1 MQTVSREWKDN
12 QKEVLVSESF
22 VELSLK
28 LTDPDAYEDAS
39 AEHNGSAY
47 FSDDADYVVSE
58 VDKNVDPHA
67 TLEKN
72 LWVLD
77 GSREILPASDYGE
90 NGYIGDVIC
99 GASRTFTKNPIV
111 SVNFSKVFT
120 DLITGVSIV
129 WSNVFGEYATDFIIT
144 AYNDNQVVATET
156 VTGNTEVNLTV
167 YVDIV
172 NYNKI
177 TVEVLK
183 WSIPHRRARI
193 TAIQIGTELIYTK
206 NDIMS
211 YSHSQDV
218 DLISASLPKSEIS
231 FSIDNVDNSFNPNNN
246 ESLAKYLMER
256 QEVKVKYGYKLDDK
270 VEWIDS
276 GTFYISEWDA
286 PQNGLEA
293 NFTARDLLEFMTGT
307 FYKGVFTTGTGRT
320 LYSLAEEVLLDANL
334 PLDETGSV
342 KWVIDESLKN
352 IYTTAP
358 LPVDTHAN
366 CLQLIANAGSCA
378 IWQDRKGILH
388 IERIVTNTQGS
399 TETYEF
405 ENTYWVDVPISE
417 NARYEISCTTE
428 ISDVE
433 IFDANNIRIDN
444 FPMLFKKVVN
454 IDLTKYSEK
463 IVKIIV
469 STPDYATGSVT
480 VTNTTPEY
488 SITLFNSYSPS
499 EITLSKPLKQVDIM
513 CYSYSQESERMEL
526 YNDTV
531 TIGGTVDVIVNYS
544 NTAYGVFANVSGGTL
559 NSAKYYANAC
569 VLNITATGDV
579 SIIVNGFSRTPSSTI
594 VTVESGTSGET
605 ITIDNPLITNRVYAK
620 QVGEWVEGYM
630 KNRKILSSQWR
641 ADPRLDALDVVVNEN
656 KYNTNNVI
664 MTSVGYTYNGV
675 FKGSGEGR
683 VI

>member
-1 MQTVSREWKDN
+1 MQTVSQKWKDN

-67 TLEKN
+67 TLERN

-99 GASRTFTKNPIV
+99 GASRTFSKNPIV

-129 WSNVFGEYATDFIIT
+129 WSNVFGEYATDFIVT
-144 AYNDNQVVATET
+144 AYNDNKVVATET
-156 VTGNTEVNLTV
+156 VTGNTEVSLTV

-193 TAIQIGTELIYTK
+193 TAIQIGTDLIYTK
-206 NDIMS
+206 NDIMTF
-211 YSHSQDV
+211 SHSQDV

-231 FSIDNVDNSFNPNNN
+231 FSIDNVNNSFNPNNS

-293 NFTARDLLEFMTGT
+293 NFTARDILEFMTGT
-307 FYKGVFTTGTGRT
+307 FYKGVFATGTKRT
-320 LYSLAEEVLLDANL
+320 LYKLAEEVLQDANL

-342 KWVIDESLKN
+342 RWVIDESLKN
-352 IYTTAP
+352 IYTDAP

-378 IWQDRKGILH
+378 IWQDRKGLLH
-388 IERIVTNTQGS
+388 IERL
-399 TETYEF
+399 
-405 ENTYWVDVPISE
+405 VP
-417 NARYEISCTTE
+417 AV
-428 ISDVE
+428 SD
-433 IFDANNIRIDN
+433 
-444 FPMLFKKVVN
+444 
-454 IDLTKYSEK
+454 Y
-463 IVKIIV
+463 
-469 STPDYATGSVT
+469 G
-480 VTNTTPEY
+480 
-488 SITLFNSYSPS
+488 ITLFNSYSPS
-499 EITLSKPLKQVDIM
+499 EITLSKPLKRVDVM
-513 CYSYSQESERMEL
+513 CYSYSYNSEESTEL

-531 TIGGTVDVIVNYS
+531 EITGTIDVIVNYS
-544 NTAYGVFANVSGGTL
+544 GAAIGVSANVSGGTL
-559 NSAKYYANAC
+559 NSAEYYANAC
-569 VLNITATGDV
+569 VLNITATGSV
-579 SIIVNGFSRTPSSTI
+579 TITVTGYSLTSSSSV

-605 ITIDNPLITNRVYAK
+605 ITIDNPLITKRYIAT

-630 KNRKILSSQWR
+630 KNRKILSSEWR
-641 ADPRLDALDVVVNEN
+641 ADPRLDALDVVTNEN
-656 KYNTNNVI
+656 EYNTNNVI

-675 FKGSGEGR
+675 FKGKGEGR

>member
-1 MQTVSREWKDN
+1 MQTVSQKWKDN

-28 LTDPDAYEDAS
+28 LTDPDAYEDAT

-47 FSDDADYVVSE
+47 FSDKAEYVVSE

-67 TLEKN
+67 TLERN

-77 GSREILPASDYGE
+77 GKREILPASNYGE

-99 GASRTFTKNPIV
+99 GASRTFSKNPII

-129 WSNVFGEYATDFIIT
+129 WSNVFEEYATDFIVT
-144 AYNDNQVVATET
+144 AYNDNEVVATTT
-156 VTGNTEVNLTV
+156 VRDNTEVSLTV

-183 WSIPHRRARI
+183 WSIPYRRARI
-193 TAIQIGTELIYTK
+193 TAIQIGTDLIYTK
-206 NDIMS
+206 ENIIS
-211 YSHSQDV
+211 FSHSQDV

-231 FSIDNVDNSFNPNNN
+231 FSIDNVDNSFNPNNS

-256 QEVKVKYGYKLDDK
+256 QEVKVRYGYKLDDK

-307 FYKGVFTTGTGRT
+307 FYKGVFVGGTKRT
-320 LYSLAEEVLLDANL
+320 LYRLAEEVLQDANL

-342 KWVIDESLKN
+342 RWVIDESLKN
-352 IYTTAP
+352 IYTDAP

-378 IWQDRKGILH
+378 IWQDRKGLLH
-388 IERIVTNTQGS
+388 IERLAPMV
-399 TETYEF
+399 
-405 ENTYWVDVPISE
+405 
-417 NARYEISCTTE
+417 
-428 ISDVE
+428 SD
-433 IFDANNIRIDN
+433 
-444 FPMLFKKVVN
+444 
-454 IDLTKYSEK
+454 Y
-463 IVKIIV
+463 
-469 STPDYATGSVT
+469 G
-480 VTNTTPEY
+480 
-488 SITLFNSYSPS
+488 ITLFNSYSPS
-499 EITLSKPLKQVDIM
+499 EITLSKPLKQVDVM
-513 CYSYSQESERMEL
+513 CYSYSYNSEESTEL

-531 TIGGTVDVIVNYS
+531 DITGTVDVIVNYS
-544 NTAYGVFANVSGGTL
+544 GSAIGVSANVSGGTL
-559 NSAKYYANAC
+559 NSAEYYANAC
-569 VLNITATGDV
+569 VLNITATGSV
-579 SIIVNGFSRTPSSTI
+579 AIVVTGYSLTSSSSV
-594 VTVESGTSGET
+594 VTVASGTSGET
-605 ITIDNPLITNRVYAK
+605 ITIDNPLITKRYLAT

-630 KNRKILSSQWR
+630 KNRKILSSDWR
-641 ADPRLDALDVVVNEN
+641 SDPRLDALDVVTNEN
-656 KYNTNNVI
+656 EYNTNNVI

-675 FKGSGEGR
+675 FKGKGEGR

>member
-1 MQTVSREWKDN
+1 MQTVSQAWKDN
-12 QKEVLVSESF
+12 HNELLVSESF

-28 LTDPDAYEDAS
+28 LTDPDAYEDAT

-47 FSDDADYVVSE
+47 FSDEAEYVVSE

-67 TLEKN
+67 TLERN

-77 GSREILPASDYGE
+77 GSREILPANNYGE

-99 GASRTFTKNPIV
+99 GASRTFSKNPLI

-129 WSNVFGEYATDFIIT
+129 WSNVFEEYATDFIVT
-144 AYNDNQVVATET
+144 AYNDDEVVATAT
-156 VTGNTEVNLTV
+156 VNDNTETSLTV

-193 TAIQIGTELIYTK
+193 TAIQIGTDLIYTK
-206 NDIMS
+206 ENIIS

-231 FSIDNVDNSFNPNNN
+231 FSIDNVDNSFNPNNS

-307 FYKGVFTTGTGRT
+307 FYKGVFVLGTKRT
-320 LYSLAEEVLLDANL
+320 LYRLAEEVLQDANL

-342 KWVIDESLKN
+342 RWVIDESLKN
-352 IYTTAP
+352 IYTDAP

-378 IWQDRKGILH
+378 IWQDRKGLLH
-388 IERIVTNTQGS
+388 IERL
-399 TETYEF
+399 
-405 ENTYWVDVPISE
+405 VP
-417 NARYEISCTTE
+417 AV
-428 ISDVE
+428 SD
-433 IFDANNIRIDN
+433 
-444 FPMLFKKVVN
+444 
-454 IDLTKYSEK
+454 Y
-463 IVKIIV
+463 
-469 STPDYATGSVT
+469 G
-480 VTNTTPEY
+480 
-488 SITLFNSYSPS
+488 ITLFNSYSPS
-499 EITLSKPLKQVDIM
+499 EITLSKPLKQVDVT
-513 CYSYSQESERMEL
+513 CYSYSYDSEASTEL

-531 TIGGTVDVIVNYS
+531 DITGTVDVIVNYS
-544 NTAYGVFANVSGGTL
+544 GAAIGVSANVSGGTL
-559 NSAKYYANAC
+559 NSAEYYANAC
-569 VLNITATGDV
+569 VLNITATGSV
-579 SIIVNGFSRTPSSTI
+579 AITVTGYSLTSSSSV

-605 ITIDNPLITNRVYAK
+605 ITIDNPLITKRYLAT

-630 KNRKILSSQWR
+630 KNRKILSSEWR
-641 ADPRLDALDVVVNEN
+641 ADPRLDALDVVTNEN
-656 KYNTNNVI
+656 EYNTNNVI

-675 FKGSGEGR
+675 FKGKGEGR